1 MSFES
6 YIPVLTPAIL
16 LSALTLGWTSR
27 SKIQGF
33 FENLVDNHIHTIAGE
48 VSNQINSKLD
58 IQTEHLSNKLD
69 EQGNKIVAAILSK
82 EK

>member
-1 MSFES
+1 
-6 YIPVLTPAIL
+6 
-16 LSALTLGWTSR
+16 
-27 SKIQGF
+27 
-33 FENLVDNHIHTIAGE
+33 
-48 VSNQINSKLD
+48 VSNQINSRLD